1 MISISIEINTM
12 LHLMLSY
19 LMVRWMSM
27 MTQHRRAPPLY
38 HQGHHATLRTHTT
51 DKHDLA

>member
-1 MISISIEINTM
+1 MTSTSIEINTM

-27 MTQHRRAPPLY
+27 MLLSRRAPPLY
-38 HQGHHATLRTHTT
+38 HLGHHATLRTLTT